1 MDEEARRRQEDA
13 RYRCF
18 FLKIADRLKSQGF
31 DDPPTPTPAHWLE
44 FPCHLPVGTLSGCM
58 SPGLG

>member
-1 MDEEARRRQEDA
+1 MHDEARRRQEDA

-31 DDPPTPTPAHWLE
+31 DDPQTPTPPHWLD
-44 FPCHLPVGTLSGCM
+44 FRATYPWVHYRAAFLPDLA
-58 SPGLG
+58 